1 MKRILVPLDGS
12 ELAELALEPARRLAR
27 KWGAELVLL
36 RVTEPFVH
44 GPLARVPS
52 QTSRW
57 LNAEVRPYLERVACD
72 LAEEGF
78 AVRTLFPR
86 GVAREQIIRAARRQA
101 AELIIMC
108 SHGRSGVLRWLMGS
122 VAEGV
127 LRRAACPILIVRPGL
142 AAMPEDGYHQV
153 LVPVDGSPLA
163 DEVVERIRVYL
174 AAAGQ
179 CTVVAATN
187 MLPLDLDKEARE
199 DTARALETD
208 LAERFP
214 DLPRQVFDG
223 DASDVI
229 LTYATDAGC
238 DLIAMATHGRSGF
251 KRFLLGSVTERV
263 ARHSSCPVL
272 VFPPLAALN
281 GSPREASEDES
292 ESEPCAPR
300 EKPLARSTLRLET
313 ATPSRR

>member
-12 ELAELALEPARRLAR
+12 ELAELALGPARRLAR
-27 KWGAELVLL
+27 KWDAELVLV
-36 RVTEPFVH
+36 RVTEPFVQ
-44 GPLARVPS
+44 GPLAQVPS

-57 LNAEVRPYLERVACD
+57 LSAEVRPYLERVACD

-78 AVRTLFPR
+78 SVRTLFPR

-101 AELIIMC
+101 AELIVMC

-122 VAEGV
+122 VAEGI
-127 LRRAACPILIVRPGL
+127 LRRATCPILVVRPGL
-142 AAMPEDGYHQV
+142 PAMPEDGYHQI

-163 DEVVERIRVYL
+163 DEVVGRVQAYL
-174 AAAGQ
+174 APQGQ

-187 MLPLDLDKEARE
+187 LLPLDLDKEARE
-199 DTARALETD
+199 DTARALEAD

-214 DLPRQVFDG
+214 MLARQVFDG

-229 LTYATDAGC
+229 LTYAVDAGC

-263 ARHSSCPVL
+263 ARHSRCPVL
-272 VFPPLAALN
+272 VFPPLAAFS
-281 GSPREASEDES
+281 GSDREASEDES
-292 ESEPCAPR
+292 ESEPCAPE
-300 EKPLARSTLRLET
+300 EKPPGLSTRRLVPAFPLR
-313 ATPSRR
+313 R